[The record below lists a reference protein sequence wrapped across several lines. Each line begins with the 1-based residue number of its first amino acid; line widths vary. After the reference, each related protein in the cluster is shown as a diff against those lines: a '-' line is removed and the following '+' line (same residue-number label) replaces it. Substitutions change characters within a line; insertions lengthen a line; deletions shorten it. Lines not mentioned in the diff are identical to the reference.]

1 MNAIGEVRE
10 TAKSRRRGARLGRVL
25 ARPVAMGA
33 LAALAGVLFAAVPL
47 GPRLEESIGLTL
59 LFRLR
64 GSRPPPADVLVV
76 AIDRQAAE
84 ALGLPPNPNRWPRTQ
99 HAELVDAL
107 HRGGAAAVA
116 FDVVFDDAGA
126 PMDDR
131 TLADSMRRAGSVVL
145 AQQLVRERLAVRGGA
160 TSSSSEPFHIERLA
174 SPLPLLAEAAA
185 GVAPFPLPKVPVQVS
200 RYWTFK
206 AGAGNAPSLPVVA
219 FHVYAREAHGPLI
232 SLLQAAGASSLD
244 PSLGH
249 AGPHPSG
256 TEHVVRTIREAVERD
271 PGTRLRLGD
280 ALAGDPGLSG
290 DARGRRLVERLIH
303 LYAGPDS
310 PYLDFYGPPRT
321 IPTIPYDRALADLAP
336 GSGRLDVRGKAV
348 FVGLSAHTGVEQRDG
363 VITVFSDPNGLDLSG
378 VEVAATAFGNI
389 LEGRAVE
396 PLPLSAQLVLA
407 IAWGLALGMLAWRLP
422 MLASAAVWLLVG
434 TGYLLAAQNRFA
446 ANGLWLPLVGPL
458 AVQIG
463 AAFAASAFWRHRETR
478 REREHLSTALA
489 HYLPPK
495 IAEELARE
503 IGDVRAADQL
513 VFGTCLSTDAH
524 QYTTL
529 SETMEP
535 GELSAFMNRY
545 YAVMFEPVKRHGG
558 LVQDVVGD
566 SMLAIWATTEPDAS
580 LRNRACLAALDLATA
595 VERFNVDSGRLALA
609 TRVGLHSGRLLLGSV
624 GAMDHYEY
632 RAVGDIVNT
641 ATRLE
646 GLNKH
651 LGTRMLVSAD
661 VLAGLE
667 GLATRELG
675 AFLLAGKSRPVLVH
689 ELIGRVA
696 DTTERD
702 RDRCDMFAQALAAYR
717 RGAWSEAM
725 RLWREMLR
733 AHGGDDGPT
742 QFYIRWCEA
751 HSSEAPGANW
761 DGVVRMDQ
769 K

>member
-1 MNAIGEVRE
+1 M
-10 TAKSRRRGARLGRVL
+10 L
-25 ARPVAMGA
+25 ARPAAIGA
-33 LAALAGVLFAAVPL
+33 LAALAGVLFAVMPI
-47 GPRLEESIGLTL
+47 GSILEESIGLSL

-64 GSRPPPADVLVV
+64 GSRPPPPDVLVV
-76 AIDRQAAE
+76 AIDRPAAE

-107 HRGGAAAVA
+107 QRGGAAVIV

-126 PMDDR
+126 PIDDR
-131 TLADSMRRAGSVVL
+131 TLADSMRRAGRVVL
-145 AQQLVRERLAVRGGA
+145 AQQLVQERPSGRAGDPRAAGA
-160 TSSSSEPFHIERLA
+160 PFHIERLT

-185 GVAPFPLPKVPVQVS
+185 GVAPFPLPKVPIQVS

-219 FHVYAREAHGPLI
+219 FHVYAREAHAPLL
-232 SLLQAAGASSLD
+232 SLLRAVGAPGPDLS
-244 PSLGH
+244 GGRTGAEH
-249 AGPHPSG
+249 A
-256 TEHVVRTIREAVERD
+256 VRAIRETVERD
-271 PGTRLRLGD
+271 PAIRLRLGE
-280 ALAGDPGLSG
+280 AVAGASGPPG
-290 DARGRRLVERLIH
+290 DARGRPLVERLVR
-303 LYAGPDS
+303 LYTGPDS

-321 IPTIPYDRALADLAP
+321 IPTIPYDRALADPAP
-336 GSGRLDVRGKAV
+336 GSGGLDVRGKAV

-363 VITVFSDPNGLDLSG
+363 VNTVFSDPNGLDLSG
-378 VEVAATAFGNI
+378 VEVAATAFGNM
-389 LEGRAVE
+389 LEGRAVV
-396 PLPLSAQLVLA
+396 PLPIAGQLALA
-407 IAWGLALGMLAWRLP
+407 IGWGLALGVLGWRLP
-422 MLASAAVWLLVG
+422 ALASAALWLVVG
-434 TGYLLAAQNRFA
+434 ALYLLAARSRFGA
-446 ANGLWLPLVGPL
+446 GGLWLPLVGPL

-478 REREHLSTALA
+478 RERAHLTTALA

-495 IAEELARE
+495 IAEELALE
-503 IGDVRAADQL
+503 IDVRAADQL

-545 YAVMFEPVKRHGG
+545 YEALFEPVKRHGG

-580 LRNRACLAALDLATA
+580 LRNRACLAALDIATA
-595 VERFNVDSGRLALA
+595 VERFNAGSGRLALA
-609 TRVGLHSGRLLLGSV
+609 TRIGLHSGRLLLGSV
-624 GAMDHYEY
+624 GAMDHFEY

-646 GLNKH
+646 GLNKY
-651 LGTRMLVSAD
+651 LGTRMLVGAD

-689 ELIGRVA
+689 ELIARLA
-696 DTTERD
+696 DATPADGER
-702 RDRCDMFAQALAAYR
+702 CALFAEALAAFR
-717 RGAWSEAM
+717 RGAWLEATG
-725 RLWREMLR
+725 LWQKVVR
-733 AHGGDDGPT
+733 ASGSDDGPSR
-742 QFYIRWCEA
+742 FYLRWCEGRA
-751 HSSEAPGANW
+751 GPPPGAEW

>member
-1 MNAIGEVRE
+1 M
-10 TAKSRRRGARLGRVL
+10 L
-25 ARPVAMGA
+25 ARPVAIGA
-33 LAALAGVLFAAVPL
+33 LAALAGVLFAAMPL
-47 GPRLEESIGLTL
+47 GPRLEESIGLPL

-64 GSRPPPADVLVV
+64 GSRPPPPDVLVV
-76 AIDRQAAE
+76 AIDRPAAE
-84 ALGLPPNPNRWPRTQ
+84 ALGLPPNPTRWPRTQ

-107 HRGGAAAVA
+107 HRGGAAVIV

-126 PMDDR
+126 LIDDR
-131 TLADSMRRAGSVVL
+131 TLADSMRRAGNVVL
-145 AQQLVRERLAVRGGA
+145 AQHLVQERPTVRGGA
-160 TSSSSEPFHIERLA
+160 PRPSAEPFHIERLA
-174 SPLPLLAEAAA
+174 SPLPLLADASA

-219 FHVYAREAHGPLI
+219 FHVYAREAHEPLL
-232 SLLQAAGASSLD
+232 SLLQAAGA
-244 PSLGH
+244 PSLE
-249 AGPHPSG
+249 PSG
-256 TEHVVRTIREAVERD
+256 GRHSSGAEYVVRAIREAVERD
-271 PGTRLRLGD
+271 PGTRLRLKNTLDGGPS
-280 ALAGDPGLSG
+280 LPG
-290 DARGRRLVERLIH
+290 DARRRRLIERLVQ

-336 GSGRLDVRGKAV
+336 GSGSLDVRGKAV

-363 VITVFSDPNGLDLSG
+363 VNTVFSDPNGLDLSG

-396 PLPLSAQLVLA
+396 PLPLGTQLGLA
-407 IAWGLALGMLAWRLP
+407 VGWGLALGVLAWRLP
-422 MLASAAVWLLVG
+422 VVASAVAWLLVG
-434 TGYLLAAQNRFA
+434 TVYLLAARNRFSVG
-446 ANGLWLPLVGPL
+446 GLWLPLVGPL
-458 AVQIG
+458 VVQIG
-463 AAFAASAFWRHRETR
+463 AAFAASVFWRHRETR

-535 GELSAFMNRY
+535 GELGEFMNRY
-545 YAVMFEPVKRHGG
+545 YAALFEPVKRHGG

-580 LRNRACLAALDLATA
+580 LRNRACFAALDIATA
-595 VERFNVDSGRLALA
+595 VERFNSGSGRLALA
-609 TRVGLHSGRLLLGSV
+609 TRIGMHSGRILLSSV

-646 GLNKH
+646 GLNRY

-661 VLAGLE
+661 VLAGLD
-667 GLATRELG
+667 GLASRELG
-675 AFLLAGKSRPVLVH
+675 AFLLAGKSRPVVVH
-689 ELIGRVA
+689 ELVA
-696 DTTERD
+696 RADDIAERD
-702 RDRCDMFAQALAAYR
+702 RELCAIFAQALAAYR

-725 RLWREMLR
+725 RLWREAIH
-733 AHGGDDGPT
+733 AHGEDDGPS
-742 QFYIRWCEA
+742 QFYLRWCETHA
-751 HSSEAPGANW
+751 SELSLADW